1 MPSEPPAPPE
11 PAVAEPVAAVSSSA
25 TADLGPDLA
34 RLRDGWPTIVASV
47 QPAVRA
53 VINECRPMSVEGN
66 VVTLGFPESKGFLK
80 DHAERR
86 RPELEAAIG
95 GFLGRDVSV
104 RSVATNLELVPPAA
118 DDLVAEARRIFADDL
133 ADVGEVR

>member
-1 MPSEPPAPPE
+1 MG
-11 PAVAEPVAAVSSSA
+11 V
-25 TADLGPDLA
+25 D
-34 RLRDGWPTIVASV
+34 
-47 QPAVRA
+47 
-53 VINECRPMSVEGN
+53 GN

-95 GFLGRDVSV
+95 GYPRPRRQRPQRRDQP
-104 RSVATNLELVPPAA
+104 RARRRPRA